1 MWLAE
6 GLCYYLPERAVEVLL
21 QVGLP
26 RLSGLL
32 YGEPEGTHHALHS
45 LSHLSLEPVARMTDW
60 SV

>member
-26 RLSGLL
+26 RLI
-32 YGEPEGTHHALHS
+32 AF
-45 LSHLSLEPVARMTDW
+45 
-60 SV
+60 